1 MSEFFD
7 LHRQLAQRYGSKV
20 AKAEA
25 VAPKATALDE
35 GGFVT
40 EVAGKVILTAPATSV
55 HEAWELP
62 EPLRERWERAASAN
76 PYYQWIGGRFV
87 EAERANR
94 NGAFWSTA
102 DLQFGEMSVKNGPL
116 NWLHEGRKVIGTIA
130 DHALV
135 ASVPAAPVQQFA
147 SSTTNPLITM
157 ATGASTTTNSI
168 FTHPTTAA
176 ERPFISAIST
186 VWKWLYPEE
195 AKVIEKSSDEKTLY
209 YSMECVAR
217 EMQCM
222 AGESGGCGESF
233 DYMTAMT
240 APDKVCEHI
249 AQRSSH
255 RRMVDPYFL
264 GGAVIVPPVRPGWGE
279 ANAEVLRQAAALAE
293 QVAPAD
299 AEASQWELLMGA
311 VLAYAEV

>member
-1 MSEFFD
+1 MSEYWD
-7 LHRQLAQRYGSKV
+7 LHRQLADRYGRQV
-20 AKAEA
+20 ARIDA
-25 VAPKATALDE
+25 VAPKATALND

-55 HEAWELP
+55 HDAQELP
-62 EPLRERWERAASAN
+62 EELRERWERASSAN
-76 PYYQWIGGRFV
+76 PYFQWIGGRFV
-87 EAERANR
+87 EAEKANR

-102 DLQFGEMSVKNGPL
+102 DLQFGELSVKNGPL

-135 ASVPAAPVQQFA
+135 TPQPVTFEQMASAGI
-147 SSTTNPLITM
+147 SNSTATWNSLFTNV
-157 ATGASTTTNSI
+157 NYE
-168 FTHPTTAA
+168 TAVA
-176 ERPFISAIST
+176 QPRPYISAVST

-195 AKVIEKSSDEKTLY
+195 AKVVEKASDEKTLY

-222 AGESGGCGESF
+222 SGESGGCGESF

-240 APDKVCEHI
+240 APEKVCEHI

-299 AEASQWELLMGA
+299 AQTSQWELLMGA
-311 VLAYAEV
+311 VLAFAGA